1 MATTTRVSAGRPSIS
16 RLLRICRLAAPYGG
30 YLPAAPGRPVNS
42 PLTIG
47 ASRPHATS
55 AVHAAMRLGGDR
67 ESRIAAAGKLDG
79 IDLVEDSKISSF
91 PQKPTP
97 LAP

>member
-1 MATTTRVSAGRPSIS
+1 VRAA
-16 RLLRICRLAAPYGG
+16 LRF
-30 YLPAAPGRPVNS
+30 
-42 PLTIG
+42 
-47 ASRPHATS
+47 
-55 AVHAAMRLGGDR
+55 GGDH

-97 LAP
+97 LAL

>member
-1 MATTTRVSAGRPSIS
+1 VR
-16 RLLRICRLAAPYGG
+16 AAP
-30 YLPAAPGRPVNS
+30 RF
-42 PLTIG
+42 
-47 ASRPHATS
+47 
-55 AVHAAMRLGGDR
+55 GGDH

-91 PQKPTP
+91 PQKPPP